1 VAPGGVLLLAGSL
14 GALTLYGFIG
24 FLAAAVPAL
33 RVAQLEPA
41 LTMAQ
46 GDID

>member
-1 VAPGGVLLLAGSL
+1 VAAAAGTLGLYSLIGLLS
-14 GALTLYGFIG
+14 
-24 FLAAAVPAL
+24 AAVPAF

>member
-1 VAPGGVLLLAGSL
+1 MRTPSSTLRRRALGLA
-14 GALTLYGFIG
+14 ALFA
-24 FLAAAVPAL
+24 AAAVPAL